1 MAELNPRIRTLL
13 RQAQRTAE
21 AGKRTVAEKL
31 YRELVAEFPE
41 VAEGWLG
48 LAGVVRDSAESRQL
62 YERTLELDPDNAMA
76 QAALRGDP
84 VAVPADP
91 PPILPAPPP
100 PPTPESAPEPA
111 PAAVEGVLHCANHPK
126 TVTTLRCNK
135 CGRPMCSRC
144 VIYTP
149 VGYRCKECVRDAEAT
164 FFNATALD
172 YFLAVLV
179 TLPLSIVVGFLADR
193 LGFFVIFL
201 AAAAGT
207 GLGAIAFRLASRRR
221 GRYLPA
227 TVAATV
233 ALGGLIGGLL
243 PNLLVWLNGGGFS
256 FGLLSLLWP
265 AVYIFIATSA
275 AYYRLR

>member
-13 RQAQRTAE
+13 RQAQRTVE

-31 YRELVAEFPE
+31 YREIVAEFPE
-41 VAEGWLG
+41 AAEGWLG

-62 YERTLELDPDNAMA
+62 YQRTLELDPDNAVP

-91 PPILPAPPP
+91 PPIPQAPPP
-100 PPTPESAPEPA
+100 APESAPEPA
-111 PAAVEGVLHCANHPK
+111 PALVEGVLHCANHPK

-172 YFLAVLV
+172 YLLAVLV
-179 TLPLSIVVGFLADR
+179 TFPLSIVVGFLADR

-227 TVAATV
+227 AVPATV

-243 PNLLVWLNGGGFS
+243 PNLLGLLSGGGFS
-256 FGLLSLLWP
+256 FNLLSLLWP